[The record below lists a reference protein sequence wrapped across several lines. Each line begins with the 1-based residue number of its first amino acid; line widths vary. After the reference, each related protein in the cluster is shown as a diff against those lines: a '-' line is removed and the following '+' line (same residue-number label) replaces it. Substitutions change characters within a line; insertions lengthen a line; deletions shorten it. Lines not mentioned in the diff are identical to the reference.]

1 MGRNTLPV
9 CRNQCCLSGGSQE
22 HLSSEDCQTSLDA
35 DVSCSQLSLLLLLH
49 HLPALLYLF
58 FGKLTSNLALP
69 LLAIV
74 FTDTF
79 EHKPIY
85 PIKGSPRQSWI
96 LDDRFWISDTGFQ
109 IFSEWKLDSG
119 FKLLVGFQIP

>member
-9 CRNQCCLSGGSQE
+9 CRNQCCLLGGSQE
-22 HLSSEDCQTSLDA
+22 HLSSEDCQTSLAA

-58 FGKLTSNLALP
+58 FGKLTSDLALP
-69 LLAIV
+69 CLLAIV

-85 PIKGSPRQSWI
+85 TIYKEIQDSLGFLMIDS
-96 LDDRFWISDTGFQ
+96 GFQ
-109 IFSEWKLDSG
+109 ILDSRFFLSG
-119 FKLLVGFQIP
+119 N

>member
-9 CRNQCCLSGGSQE
+9 CRNQCCLLDGFQE
-22 HLSSEDCQTSLDA
+22 HLSSEDCQTNLDA
-35 DVSCSQLSLLLLLH
+35 DVSCSQLSLLLLLR

-79 EHKPIY
+79 AHKPIFT
-85 PIKGSPRQSWI
+85 PHKEIQDS
-96 LDDRFWISDTGFQ
+96 LGFLM
-109 IFSEWKLDSG
+109 IDSG
-119 FKLLVGFQIP
+119 FQVLDSRFFRSGN

>member
-1 MGRNTLPV
+1 MLKTGIKKCLSTFNNLIVCSGILSVGRNTLPV
-9 CRNQCCLSGGSQE
+9 CRNQCCLLGGSQE
-22 HLSSEDCQTSLDA
+22 HLLSEDCQTSLDA

-58 FGKLTSNLALP
+58 FGKLTSDLALP
-69 LLAIV
+69 CLLAIV

-85 PIKGSPRQSWI
+85 PI
-96 LDDRFWISDTGFQ
+96 
-109 IFSEWKLDSG
+109 
-119 FKLLVGFQIP
+119 

>member
-9 CRNQCCLSGGSQE
+9 YHNRCCLLGGSQE

-35 DVSCSQLSLLLLLH
+35 GVSCSQLSLLLLLH

-74 FTDTF
+74 FTDIF

-85 PIKGSPRQSWI
+85 PIH
-96 LDDRFWISDTGFQ
+96 
-109 IFSEWKLDSG
+109 
-119 FKLLVGFQIP
+119 V